1 MHPFFGRCIG
11 NESEYR
17 IFLGIMISWIIILWK
32 EERKRSEEEKNRGEI
47 WGKGFGIRTFENISL
62 TVKNLFPI
70 GNVIFFQRELLSVRC
85 SSRREK
91 EEGKR
96 KRISRK

>member
-32 EERKRSEEEKNRGEI
+32 EERKRSEEEKNCGEI

-70 GNVIFFQRELLSVRC
+70 GIVIFFQREFLFVFF
-85 SSRREK
+85 SRREK

>member
-1 MHPFFGRCIG
+1 
-11 NESEYR
+11 
-17 IFLGIMISWIIILWK
+17 MISWIIILWN

-70 GNVIFFQRELLSVRC
+70 GTVIFFQRELLSVRC